1 MVVRPQ
7 SGARP
12 GPPGNN
18 VEVGAAAH
26 GENKALWRET
36 GGSFAPKIPV
46 DRGEVVSPYMYM

>member
-12 GPPGNN
+12 GPSGNN

-26 GENKALWRET
+26 GESEALWRET
-36 GGSFAPKIPV
+36 GGSFAPEIPV
-46 DRGEVVSPYMYM
+46 DRGEVVSPYM